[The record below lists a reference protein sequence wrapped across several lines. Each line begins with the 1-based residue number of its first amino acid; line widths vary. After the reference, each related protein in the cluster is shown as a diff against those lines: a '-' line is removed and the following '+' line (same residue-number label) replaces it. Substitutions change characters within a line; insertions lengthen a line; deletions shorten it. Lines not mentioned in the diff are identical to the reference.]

1 MELPLYDGGPKILT
15 YTPEAK
21 NLLFNW
27 QRANTEKIN
36 NETSEYL
43 RGIWAKLEVYIQRLA
58 LILQALDHTRTGKPL
73 STVESTAMT
82 GAIQIVHYY
91 EQMAIKV
98 YQRLG
103 TSSPLDKLSTLE
115 HTVYDALPEE
125 SFTTA
130 QGILIATQYDM
141 PQRTFERW
149 IKKTTLFNK
158 PKRGHYEKLQ

>member
-1 MELPLYDGGPKILT
+1 MELPLYNGGPNILT
-15 YTPEAK
+15 YTPEARTM
-21 NLLFNW
+21 LFNW

-43 RGIWAKLEVYIQRLA
+43 RGIWSKLEVYIQRLA
-58 LILQALDHTRTGKPL
+58 LILQVLDHTTTSKPL
-73 STVESTAMT
+73 SKVESTAMT
-82 GAIQIVHYY
+82 GAIQLVHYY

-115 HTVYDALPEE
+115 RAVYDALPEE

-130 QGILIATQYDM
+130 QGIFIAEKCGM
-141 PQRTFERW
+141 PIRTFERW

-158 PKRGHYEKLQ
+158 LKRGHHEKLQ